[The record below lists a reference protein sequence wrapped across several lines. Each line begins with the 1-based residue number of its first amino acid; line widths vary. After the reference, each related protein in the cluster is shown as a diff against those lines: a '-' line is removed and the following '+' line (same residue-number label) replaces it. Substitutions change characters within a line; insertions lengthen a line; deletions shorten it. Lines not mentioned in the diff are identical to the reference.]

1 VGEVVVDVELGGG
14 VGGVVF
20 PFAGGPS
27 LKSST
32 AGVPDSPVAN
42 G

>member
-1 VGEVVVDVELGGG
+1 VGEAVVDVELGGG
-14 VGGVVF
+14 VGVVF